1 VTLCTLPFSSGDVVK
16 TLKRLDS
23 ASFSLNLFGDIP
35 YFDTEGQI
43 KLCQRERERE
53 REFGNEF
60 NCRIMLFRISSN
72 YGTELST
79 QNLGWHLLYD
89 FA

>member
-53 REFGNEF
+53 SLEMNSIVESCYSGSAA
-60 NCRIMLFRISSN
+60 IMGL
-72 YGTELST
+72 
-79 QNLGWHLLYD
+79 NLVHRT
-89 FA
+89 